1 MRKEIKPEDLR
12 PCPEFNQAPTG
23 HKVPDGRS
31 KDDPSMAF
39 HVPDCGNKAGG
50 QFITPFVIDNEDLP
64 TPDDESRK
72 NKRNR
77 QGF

>member
-1 MRKEIKPEDLR
+1 MRKEIPCNSQR
-12 PCPEFNQAPTG
+12 PDPEFNQAPTG

-31 KDDPSMAF
+31 PDDKSMAF
-39 HVPDCGNKAGG
+39 HVPDCGVKAGG
-50 QFITPFVIDNEDLP
+50 EFSYPFVIDNEDLP
-64 TPDDESRK
+64 TPDDNSPK